1 MTLTP
6 FRYAM
11 DGAILSELRAAILH
25 SGMPHECPAR
35 TAGVGAGAV
44 SRAVTGRTALTVGE
58 LGTIAG
64 ALGTTGADLM
74 ERAERTLADRGPTG
88 GPTGLT
94 GPPAGSWVPD
104 DLSMTVRVP
113 PASCCRPPGAHAA
126 TKRQP
131 GAPWGGPS

>member
-11 DGAILSELRAAILH
+11 DEAILSELRAAILH

-35 TAGVGAGAV
+35 TAGMCAGAV
-44 SRAVTGRTALTVGE
+44 SCAVTGRTALTVGE
-58 LGTIAG
+58 LGAIAS

-74 ERAERTLADRGPTG
+74 ERAECSLADRGPTG
-88 GPTGLT
+88 GPTGPT
-94 GPPAGSWVPD
+94 GPPAGSGAPD
-104 DLSMTVRVP
+104 DPSMTVRVP
-113 PASCCRPPGAHAA
+113 PASCCRPPGARAA

-131 GAPWGGPS
+131 GAPWGGPP